1 MRKKLEKIYMALIFI
16 LLYAPIVTLVAPLW
30 CSPLMHQKRVPN
42 GVALRCTGTVHC
54 LPIQRS

>member
-16 LLYAPIVTLVAPLW
+16 LLYAPIVTLVVLSFNASKTRAKW
-30 CSPLMHQKRVPN
+30 
-42 GVALRCTGTVHC
+42 GGLRCTGTVHC

>member
-16 LLYAPIVTLVAPLW
+16 LLYAPIVTLVVLSFNDSKTRAKW
-30 CSPLMHQKRVPN
+30 A
-42 GVALRCTGTVHC
+42 ALPCTGTAHC

>member
-16 LLYAPIVTLVAPLW
+16 LLYAPIVTLVVL
-30 CSPLMHQKRVPN
+30 SFMLQKRVPN
-42 GVALRCTGTVHC
+42 GAALPCTGTAHC